1 MAALTPGPKTP
12 GLKGPKVQN
21 PAPASNNQQP
31 TNSKK
36 QLAFKR
42 APSPKAALHNIT
54 NKSAAPEENKKGS
67 FKPYKGKVQ
76 PWNAKET
83 LQKRQQMANRELG
96 GKNIKEKQM
105 SVIKGVRLNKRTEL
119 MMQRRNLK

>member
-54 NKSAAPEENKKGS
+54 NKSAPEENKKGS